1 MKKQRNVNVDIIRC
15 TAVFSVIS
23 VHFFL
28 NNGFY
33 QEVVQGKRMYAMVLM
48 RTAFMVC
55 VPLFMMLTGY
65 LMCGK
70 ELSVKY
76 YRGIKKTLWIYV
88 MASVA
93 CLLFKVFY
101 RKQEISLFQ
110 GLLGI
115 LNFTAADYSWYVEMY
130 VGLFLLIPFLNILF
144 RGLET
149 KRRKQ
154 YLILTLLVCT
164 TLPSLL
170 NIWDFA
176 TSGFWE
182 TPVISKKWN
191 ALVPD
196 WWTGIY
202 PLTYYF
208 LGAYLRE
215 YKVKLS
221 TGKNLLLLLFAVIAF
236 GSFNYYRSYTGN
248 FKSGSFVSWEGFEN
262 VIDTVLVFILLLNIN
277 TERIPLFFKRFF
289 AVIADLALGIYLVSY
304 ILDQICYPVLLEKVP
319 VMPQRLEWY
328 AVIVPVVFVGSS
340 LLSLVLNGIYSL
352 GEKGISSMRAKGSVE

>member
-15 TAVFSVIS
+15 VAVFSVIS

-33 QEVVQGKRMYAMVLM
+33 QETVQGKRMYVMVLM

-76 YRGIKKTLWIYV
+76 YRGIRKTLCIYV
-88 MASVA
+88 MASLA

-101 RKQEISLFQ
+101 RKQEISAVQ

-130 VGLFLLIPFLNILF
+130 IGLFLLIPFLNILY

-149 KRRKQ
+149 QRKKQ
-154 YLILTLLVCT
+154 YLILTLLICT
-164 TLPSLL
+164 TFPSLL
-170 NIWDFA
+170 NIWDFV
-176 TSGFWE
+176 TSGFWR
-182 TPVISKKWN
+182 TPVISKEWN

-215 YKVKLS
+215 YKIKLS
-221 TGKNLLLLLFAVIAF
+221 IGKNLLLLLLAIVAF
-236 GSFNYYRSYTGN
+236 GSFNYYRSYTAC
-248 FKSGSFVSWEGFEN
+248 FKSGSFVAWGGFEN
-262 VIDTVLVFILLLNIN
+262 VIDTVLVFVLLLNIN
-277 TERIPLFFKRFF
+277 TEGIPLFFKKLF
-289 AVIADLALGIYLVSY
+289 AHIAELSLGIYLVSY
-304 ILDQICYPVLLEKVP
+304 ILDQLCYPILLENVP

-328 AVIVPVVFVGSS
+328 ILVVPVVFVGSS